1 MNTLIVGGNGMIGGC
16 AALRLVAEGH
26 QVTIAGRNAPAEGS
40 PLAAF
45 DFERIDYVANDT
57 PAEKL
62 SRFDTVVFCAGNDPR
77 HNQAMDETHW
87 VEANTIGVPRF
98 FASLREAG
106 VKTAINVGSFYPQ
119 AAPHLVDVHPYV
131 RSRKD
136 ADDGA
141 RALSTGSLRV
151 ISVNAPFVVGAVPGV
166 RGGLIPSLLKYA
178 QGKFGMEEFAIPG
191 GVNFISTRSLV
202 DAIQGAIA
210 RGVGGTAY
218 LVGDENLTF
227 EQYFGAFFEAAGKPT
242 PPVIDQEHPMLP
254 DSALFHGRGTT
265 LHYEPDPDE
274 ASLLGYRRNDV
285 IATIREVTTALTA

>member
-1 MNTLIVGGNGMIGGC
+1 MSTLIVGGNGMIGGY
-16 AALRLVAEGH
+16 AALHLAAQGH
-26 QVTIAGRNAPAEGS
+26 DITIAGRNAPAEGS
-40 PLAAF
+40 PLSGF

-57 PAEKL
+57 PAEIL
-62 SRFDTVVFCAGNDPR
+62 GRFDRVVFCAGNDPR
-77 HNQAMDETHW
+77 HNQMMDEAHW
-87 VEANTIGVPRF
+87 VEANSVGVPRF
-98 FASLREAG
+98 FGSLRDAE
-106 VKTAINVGSFYPQ
+106 VKVAVNVGSFYPQ

-131 RSRKD
+131 RSRKE

-141 RALSTGSLRV
+141 RALSTESFRV

-202 DAIQGAIA
+202 DAIEGAIE

-227 EQYFGAFFEAAGKPT
+227 EQYFGAFFEAAGKPK
-242 PPVIDQEHPMLP
+242 PLVIDQEHPMLP
-254 DSALFHGRGTT
+254 DSALFHGRGNT
-265 LHYEPDPDE
+265 LHYDPDPAE
-274 ASLLGYRRNDV
+274 VELLGYRRDDV
-285 IATIREVTTALTA
+285 LTTIREVTAALIA